1 MMRDLSIYIHIPF
14 CVRKCRYCDFLS
26 YSASAAEREAYV
38 ELLLTEIEK
47 LSLFYKTHR
56 VISVFIGGGTPSLL
70 EEEAIERIIGK
81 LNNDFIFC
89 KTPEITIE
97 ANPGT
102 VTRDK
107 LRCWKRIGINRLSIG
122 LQSADDEELKTLG
135 RIHDFRTFCNMYDA
149 ACKAGFQNVNIDIL
163 SAVPGQTMQSY
174 ERTLEKVLALA
185 PAHISA
191 YSLILEEG
199 TWFYTHKDEL
209 AFPTEDEDRQLY
221 ELTGEMLAEYG
232 YERYEI
238 SNYARPGYECVHN
251 NVYWKRG
258 DYAGFG
264 LGAASMAEE
273 VRWNNRRDLPGYRD
287 AVRGCLQE
295 KQEPDPRKRKALRHA
310 LAGDVTYLTRE
321 EQMEEFMFLGLRL
334 INGVSKR
341 DFEEKFGISMC
352 AVYGDVIE
360 DLKKKKLLLEDE
372 RVRLTPY
379 GIDISNY
386 VMAKFLL

>member
-70 EEEAIERIIGK
+70 EEEAIERIIGE
-81 LNNDFIFC
+81 LNHDFIFC

-102 VTRDK
+102 VTQDK

-135 RIHDFRTFCNMYDA
+135 RIHDFHTFCNMYDA

-174 ERTLEKVLALA
+174 ERTLKKVLALA